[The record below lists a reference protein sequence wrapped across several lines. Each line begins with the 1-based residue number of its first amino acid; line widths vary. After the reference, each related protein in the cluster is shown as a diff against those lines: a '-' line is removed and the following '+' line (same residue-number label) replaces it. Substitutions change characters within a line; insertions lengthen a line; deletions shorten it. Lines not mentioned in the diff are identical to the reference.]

1 MGLFDIF
8 KKKTKNDEKTNKVA
22 IQFTKNNYG
31 RGKSAEPNLS
41 KDVIKCTNLISRTIA
56 STTLD
61 YIYTDT
67 KGEVKKWNEGFMK
80 ILKHEP
86 NSAMSYFDL
95 MQKTVNAGLLNND
108 SYIWLVRDSLGNIT
122 EFIPITH
129 KAGFERLIVPEGYP
143 DITFVEFTLKK
154 NGQKLLIAEEDLL
167 HFRFRF
173 CENDYFGDSNAP
185 IKEVVNV
192 DSDLWQSVV
201 NWSKNSAALRGVLA
215 ANGVLK
221 DEDIDKVNKRMK
233 DTFLDTENSGGF
245 LVVDNKFTFTQIS
258 SNNSG
263 IDRNYLNMTKEDI
276 FQYYGV
282 NEKLIG
288 GIASP
293 QEIQAFYSLTIKP
306 LLSMIES
313 ELNRKLISK
322 RELGF
327 NHHFLFIGDNLQ
339 HLSPTDKN
347 STVTILTNLGCLT
360 RNEIR
365 EAYGYFPV
373 PGGDVLVYS
382 KNFAEVGEQ
391 KDTDKDNK
399 TTDEAGEDETKEE
412 EKIDLEETKK
422 EEDEKNAE

>member
-8 KKKTKNDEKTNKVA
+8 KKKAKDTESTNKVA
-22 IQFTKNNYG
+22 IQFTKNNYS
-31 RGKSAEPNLS
+31 RGKSVEPNLS

-56 STTLD
+56 STALD

-80 ILKHEP
+80 ILKHQP
-86 NSAMSYFDL
+86 NNVMSYFDL

-108 SYIWLVRDSLGNIT
+108 SYIWLVRNGLGDIT

-129 KAGFERLIVPEGYP
+129 KAGFERLVVPEGYP
-143 DITFVEFTLKK
+143 DITFVEFTLRK
-154 NGQKLLIAEEDLL
+154 NGQKLLVAEEDLL

-185 IKEVVNV
+185 LKEVVSV

-221 DEDIDKVNKRMK
+221 DEDIKKVNDRMK
-233 DTFLDTENSGGF
+233 ETFLDSENSGGF

-258 SNNSG
+258 SNASG

-276 FQYYGV
+276 FQYFGV

-288 GIASP
+288 GVASP
-293 QEIQAFYSLTIKP
+293 QEIQAFHYLTIKP
-306 LLSMIES
+306 ILSMIES
-313 ELNRKLISK
+313 ELNRKLISM

-339 HLSPTDKN
+339 HLSPSDKN
-347 STVTILTNLGCLT
+347 STVTLLSNLGCLT

-365 EAYGYFPV
+365 EGYGYFPI

-382 KNFAEVGEQ
+382 KNFAEVKE
-391 KDTDKDNK
+391 TEDNK
-399 TTDEAGEDETKEE
+399 SDDKTDEENGKDKSKEEKMDIDETKEE
-412 EKIDLEETKK
+412 EDGKD
-422 EEDEKNAE
+422 A